1 MLVSDILNKEYRL
14 CDFEERE
21 KSVLYREIDLD
32 ELILSDTKID
42 EDNIIEIVDPDVSS
56 KLV

>member
-1 MLVSDILNKEYRL
+1 MLVSEILNKEYRL